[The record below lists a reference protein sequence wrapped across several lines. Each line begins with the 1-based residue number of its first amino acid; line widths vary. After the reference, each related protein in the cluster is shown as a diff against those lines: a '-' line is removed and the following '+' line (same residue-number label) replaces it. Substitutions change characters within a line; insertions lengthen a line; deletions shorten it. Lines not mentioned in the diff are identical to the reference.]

1 MDYQLD
7 KPLGLIYYGNSDFLA
22 QICDHVTRYPDS
34 CLAKNLIAF
43 YNSLYSELFNQVDCS
58 YQVQINENL
67 CQRSGSSSEA
77 EILNSINM
85 LTAGMERQQAEQLI
99 DRIYF
104 SVHRNITETKSET
117 V

>member
-43 YNSLYSELFNQVDCS
+43 YNSLYSELFNQIDCS
-58 YQVQINENL
+58 YQVQINQNL
-67 CQRSGSSSEA
+67 CPRSASSSEA
-77 EILNSINM
+77 EIINSINM
-85 LTAGMERQQAEQLI
+85 LIAGIERQQAEQLI
-99 DRIYF
+99 DRIYYAAN
-104 SVHRNITETKSET
+104 RKNIETKSQT